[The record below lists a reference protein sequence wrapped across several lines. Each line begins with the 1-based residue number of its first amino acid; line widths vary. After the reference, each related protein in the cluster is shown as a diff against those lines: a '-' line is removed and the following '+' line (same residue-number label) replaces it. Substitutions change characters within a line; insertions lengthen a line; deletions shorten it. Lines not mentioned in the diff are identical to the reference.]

1 MHESCGIIK
10 SIQMC
15 ILQNEI
21 VRGSTDGDSYAG
33 GVYNTGICSF
43 ENSSGL

>member
-1 MHESCGIIK
+1 MKVVVLIK
-10 SIQMC
+10 SHT
-15 ILQNEI
+15 NVYFAKEI